1 MIRLRI
7 ESLIVLFALGL
18 TSCGSDQPRP
28 VSMAAGVDEAVIPT
42 GASPFTVGSPNRPA
56 IVTGCTWTDELGNVN
71 GGWGQRLP
79 GSGVAFPNPTNGPVV
94 LTYAIPNDVGIV
106 WWVEVAYGPGQTP
119 SETAGQHAGGTVV
132 IPSTIVFGPEEFFAS
147 TGVQEY
153 QWNGTDAFGRPV
165 PQGYYRV
172 IAYVPR
178 QGWYGYW
185 DVLIDRN

>member
-1 MIRLRI
+1 MSRARI
-7 ESLIVLFALGL
+7 NVPFIVFALAIAG
-18 TSCGSDQPRP
+18 CDSDLPM
-28 VSMAAGVDEAVIPT
+28 SASLAAGVDESVIPT
-42 GASPFTVGSPNRPA
+42 GAAPFIVGSPNGPA
-56 IVTGCTWTDELGNVN
+56 VVTGCTWTNELGQVN
-71 GGWGQRLP
+71 GGWGNMLP

-94 LTYAIPNDVGIV
+94 LTYAIPKDVGIV
-106 WWVEVAYGPGQTP
+106 WWVEVAYGPGQIP
-119 SETAGQHAGGTVV
+119 GEPAGQHAGGTVV

-172 IAYVPR
+172 IAYIPR
-178 QGWYGYW
+178 LGWYGYW